1 MDQEGEVEAHS
12 EALTRVGMVDKVD
25 TTRVNQEDPNMGDK
39 EVQGD
44 PNMVDQEDPSMVDQ
58 EDPSMVD
65 REDPSIV
72 DQEDPSMVDQEDPSM
87 VDQED
92 PSMADR
98 EDLVDPN
105 MAGQEVKWD
114 LRGVTTRVA
123 TLVSTKEVVSGETLA
138 IKETEGMTAVMKGII
153 AQ

>member
-1 MDQEGEVEAHS
+1 
-12 EALTRVGMVDKVD
+12 
-25 TTRVNQEDPNMGDK
+25 
-39 EVQGD
+39 
-44 PNMVDQEDPSMVDQ
+44 MVDQEDPSMVDQ
-58 EDPSMVD
+58 EDPSIVD
-65 REDPSIV
+65 QEDPSMVDQEDPSMV